1 MFRISLV
8 LLMILSLSSCV
19 SRSIDRSA
27 TQNVCQIFT
36 DKPAWYRSAKRSV
49 ERWGGNIHIPMAII
63 YQESSFKRNAR
74 PPMQYTFGFI
84 PRGRASNAY
93 GYAQALKS
101 TWSEYKTAS
110 DRRSADRDDF
120 SDAFDFILWYMDV
133 TQKRNQVSKWDAN
146 GHYLNYHEGQSGYS
160 RGSYKSKS
168 WLINVAKKVEARSQ
182 RYAAQ
187 LSQCRVELDSMKRGW
202 F

>member
-1 MFRISLV
+1 
-8 LLMILSLSSCV
+8 
-19 SRSIDRSA
+19 
-27 TQNVCQIFT
+27 
-36 DKPAWYRSAKRSV
+36 
-49 ERWGGNIHIPMAII
+49 
-63 YQESSFKRNAR
+63 
-74 PPMQYTFGFI
+74 
-84 PRGRASNAY
+84 
-93 GYAQALKS
+93 
-101 TWSEYKTAS
+101 
-110 DRRSADRDDF
+110 
-120 SDAFDFILWYMDV
+120 MDV

-146 GHYLNYHEGQSGYS
+146 GHYLNYHEGQGGYS